1 MLIFI
6 AIQEKESDG
15 EEKEEEEEEEA
26 ILIFKVPRSQAHLV
40 LRISK
45 YIFKQKLNRIFFF
58 FFHSRIYKEDITITV
73 ILHTLKRMFGMM
85 HL

>member
-15 EEKEEEEEEEA
+15 EEKEEEEEEEEA

-40 LRISK
+40 LRILK
-45 YIFKQKLNRIFFF
+45 YIF
-58 FFHSRIYKEDITITV
+58 
-73 ILHTLKRMFGMM
+73 
-85 HL
+85 